1 MALITNCLRSL
12 ISFLISAKA
21 IFGFSFKG
29 TPREPFL
36 QILKDMTRMQK
47 EQATKII
54 SVDVPSGWNVDEG
67 IIENTETFYP
77 DVLIS
82 LTAPKLCAK
91 EFKGRHFIGGRFL
104 PNHVAK
110 KFGVRMPNYQGTNQI
125 IEISTKLEQKED
137 LTKVNEKDDACNEGW
152 EAQYH
157 AYLIEKE
164 RELAAK
170 DEEVRNQQTQVDA
183 MEGVED
189 WTIQYH
195 NYCVE
200 KERELAAKDEKEA
213 KRKDSL
219 K

>member
-1 MALITNCLRSL
+1 MPIYLFTITH
-12 ISFLISAKA
+12 LISAKA

-36 QILKDMTRMQK
+36 RILKDMTRMQK
-47 EQATKII
+47 EQSTKII

-67 IIENTETFYP
+67 VDENTETFYP

-91 EFKGRHFIGGRFL
+91 QFKGRHFIGGRFL
-104 PNHVAK
+104 PDHVAQ

-125 IEISTKLEQKED
+125 MEISTKLKEKED
-137 LTKVNEKDDACNEGW
+137 LTKVNEKEDESNEGW

-170 DEEVRNQQTQVDA
+170 DKQVRNEQTRVDA
-183 MEGVED
+183 MEGIEE
-189 WTIQYH
+189 WAIQYH

-200 KERELAAKDEKEA
+200 KERELAAKDERASKQT
-213 KRKDSL
+213 DSL
-219 K
+219 